1 MKKFLILPV
10 LLIVLASCK
19 PTRYVGNFGQI
30 SQTQV
35 VLSEANFNNLG
46 NFTGMATEKT
56 NKANIRDQQGL
67 VALARQDFLKK
78 ANAAGVTLNGSRT
91 LINVSV
97 DVVKNMKRVTVSFT
111 ADIIEFK

>member
-1 MKKFLILPV
+1 MKKLLVLSVILIAV
-10 LLIVLASCK
+10 VSCK
-19 PTRYVGNFGQI
+19 PTRYTGNYGQVN
-30 SQTQV
+30 QTQV

-46 NFTGMATEKT
+46 NFSGIATEKT
-56 NKANIRDQQGL
+56 NKVNIRDQQGL
-67 VALARQDFLKK
+67 VALARQDFMNK
-78 ANAAGVTLNGSRT
+78 AKAAGVGMTGSRT